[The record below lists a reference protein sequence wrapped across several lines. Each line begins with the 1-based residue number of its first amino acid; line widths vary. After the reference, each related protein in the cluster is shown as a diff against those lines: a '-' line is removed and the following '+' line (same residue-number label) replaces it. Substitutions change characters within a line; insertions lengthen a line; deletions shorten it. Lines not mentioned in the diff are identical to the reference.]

1 MVLVSRR
8 LATNKL
14 SLDLCLE
21 KLLFTSLRCCS
32 NSRLQFVIKLSKNS
46 RFDSVSLSSTF
57 LTINLLTYLL
67 TYVFNEIV
75 SRWVEVSIQLLTSA
89 EERRLCS
96 RHSCEVRNIQN
107 KVRKSSKAARESV
120 PVFIWR
126 PLNVG
131 ITVAYLFNIVNEPQ
145 ITVAVY
151 FHNVFHCAACQSLRV
166 FVCTSFRIL
175 NFMNLI
181 LFHLKFIKFELHNY
195 GSRVC
200 PFACMQNNFESYEQ
214 FLINYYEGVGHG
226 QRRNGLIL
234 LAIRI
239 LLRTLNRPGFFTR
252 RPCVRQ
258 VAAQF

>member
-131 ITVAYLFNIVNEPQ
+131 ITVAYLFNIVDEPQ
-145 ITVAVY
+145 ITDLY
-151 FHNVFHCAACQSLRV
+151 FHNILHCAAGQSLR
-166 FVCTSFRIL
+166 FSVCTSFS
-175 NFMNLI
+175 
-181 LFHLKFIKFELHNY
+181 HFELYELYFISFKVHKVRTSQLY
-195 GSRVC
+195 ITACGSKKTC
-200 PFACMQNNFESYEQ
+200 LQNFNISKT
-214 FLINYYEGVGHG
+214 
-226 QRRNGLIL
+226 
-234 LAIRI
+234 A
-239 LLRTLNRPGFFTR
+239 
-252 RPCVRQ
+252 
-258 VAAQF
+258 